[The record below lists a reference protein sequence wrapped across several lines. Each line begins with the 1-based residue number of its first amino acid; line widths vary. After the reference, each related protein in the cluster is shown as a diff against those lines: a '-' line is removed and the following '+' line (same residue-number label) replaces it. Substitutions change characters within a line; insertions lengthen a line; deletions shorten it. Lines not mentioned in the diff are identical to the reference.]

1 MEVPILSGL
10 AVEHEFNSS
19 LVGCYVVIALAGLLP
34 CPYRLGGSQP
44 GPLWTALHPIQ
55 AEAQLTPPALL
66 LSSLD
71 FEIQI

>member
-44 GPLWTALHPIQ
+44 GPL
-55 AEAQLTPPALL
+55 
-66 LSSLD
+66 
-71 FEIQI
+71 